1 MQCMLIYMHI
11 IAGNSTREV
20 KSGNMDR
27 HLTVWHD
34 DAGWGQFR
42 AEYNDRRPIAR
53 RVCGDATE
61 NSVAADTVM
70 LSNNCGVSMDTR

>member
-1 MQCMLIYMHI
+1 MYAYLRAYHCRQLNKR
-11 IAGNSTREV
+11 GE
-20 KSGNMDR
+20 KWNMDR